1 MFTITDTSWRG
12 VVLCVALL
20 IRGSVGPA
28 LAQEGPVRTGTVSI
42 NLGVQTASAFS
53 ATVPFTVNVEQGTLT
68 ADYEGGQLPGVDA
81 SIGMRVW
88 KNLAIGGGVSA
99 FRGGSFSGKGITS
112 RVSARIPH
120 PIHYDRLRDVS
131 GSGEG
136 LAKTEIGLHLQAMWI
151 TSIRERLLVT
161 VFAGPTAF
169 AVERDIIIGVEAQE
183 TYPYDSAEFK
193 EVSSQRVSDSAVGFN
208 VGLDLGFYFSQ
219 HVGVGGLLRFSRG
232 TVHLD
237 VPEGEAL
244 SVETGGVQST
254 AGLRIRF

>member
-1 MFTITDTSWRG
+1 MTDTNWRG
-12 VVLCVALL
+12 AILCLAPL
-20 IRGSVGPA
+20 IIGSVGPA
-28 LAQEGPVRTGTVSI
+28 LAQDGPISSGVLSV
-42 NLGVQTASAFS
+42 NLGAQTASAFS
-53 ATVPFTVNVEQGTLT
+53 ANVPFKVNVEQGTVT
-68 ADYEGGQLPGVDA
+68 ADYEGGQLPGIDI
-81 SIGMRVW
+81 SMGMRVW
-88 KNLAIGGGVSA
+88 KNLGVGGGVSA
-99 FRGGSFSGKGITS
+99 FRGGSFSGKGIS
-112 RVSARIPH
+112 ADVSARVPH

-136 LAKTEIGLHLQAMWI
+136 LAKTEIGLHLQAMWLI
-151 TSIRERLLVT
+151 PLTERLLVT

-169 AVERDIIIGVEAQE
+169 AVERDLVIGVETQE

-193 EVSSQRVSDSAVGFN
+193 DVSAQRVSNSTVGFN

-232 TVHLD
+232 TVYLD

>member
-1 MFTITDTSWRG
+1 MTDTGWRG
-12 VVLCVALL
+12 MVLCLALL
-20 IRGSVGPA
+20 ICGSVGPVM
-28 LAQEGPVRTGTVSI
+28 AQEGPVRTGTLSI
-42 NLGVQTASAFS
+42 NFGVQTASAFS
-53 ATVPFTVNVEQGTLT
+53 ATVPLTVNVEQGTLT

-81 SIGMRVW
+81 SVGMRVW
-88 KNLAIGGGVSA
+88 KNLAIGGGVTA
-99 FRGGSFSGKGITS
+99 FRSGSFSGKGITA

-131 GSGEG
+131 GRGEG
-136 LAKTEIGLHLQAMWI
+136 LVQTEIGLHLQAMWI

-169 AVERDIIIGVEAQE
+169 SVERDIVIGVEAQE
-183 TYPYDSAEFK
+183 TYPYDSAGFK
-193 EVSSQRVSDSAVGFN
+193 GVSSQRVSDSAVGFN

-219 HVGVGGLLRFSRG
+219 HIGVGGLLRFSRG
-232 TVHLD
+232 TVYLD

-254 AGLRIRF
+254 GGLRIRF

>member
-1 MFTITDTSWRG
+1 MTGIGWRG
-12 VVLCVALL
+12 VSLCFALL
-20 IRGSVGPA
+20 TGGAVGPV
-28 LAQEGPVRTGTVSI
+28 LAQEGPVPTGTLSI

-68 ADYEGGQLPGVDA
+68 ADYAGGQLPGVDA
-81 SIGMRVW
+81 SAGMRVW

-99 FRGGSFSGKGITS
+99 FRGGFFSGKGITA

-120 PIHYDRLRDVS
+120 PIHYDRLRNIS

-136 LAKTEIGLHLQAMWI
+136 LAKTEVGLHLQAMWI
-151 TSIRERLLVT
+151 TSIGGRLLVT

-169 AVERDIIIGVEAQE
+169 FVERDIIIGVEAEE

-193 EVSSQRVSDSAVGFN
+193 EVSPQRTSDSAVGFN
-208 VGLDLGFYFSQ
+208 VGLDLSYYFSE
-219 HVGVGGLLRFSRG
+219 HIGVGGLLRFSRG
-232 TVHLD
+232 TVYLD
-237 VPEGEAL
+237 VPEGQAL

>member
-1 MFTITDTSWRG
+1 MTDIGWRRA
-12 VVLCVALL
+12 VLCFALL
-20 IRGSVGPA
+20 MGGEVGPV
-28 LAQEGPVRTGTVSI
+28 LAQEDPVPTGTLSI

-53 ATVPFTVNVEQGTLT
+53 ATVPFTVNVEQGSLT
-68 ADYEGGQLPGVDA
+68 ADYEGGESPGVDA
-81 SIGMRVW
+81 SVGMRVW

-99 FRGGSFSGKGITS
+99 FRGGSFLGKGITA

-120 PIHYDRLRDVS
+120 PIHYDRLRDIS
-131 GSGEG
+131 GSGDG

-169 AVERDIIIGVEAQE
+169 AVERDIIIGVEANE
-183 TYPYDSAEFK
+183 IYPYDSAEFK
-193 EVSSQRVSDSAVGFN
+193 EVSPQRVSDSAVGFN
-208 VGLDLGFYFSQ
+208 LGLDLGFYFSQ
-219 HVGVGGLLRFSRG
+219 HIGIGGLLRFSRG
-232 TVHLD
+232 TVYLD